1 MEQRRV
7 IERHGVSAMPEHR
20 RTARPASV
28 TWVLVGSNLSLSATV
43 FGWLPVTYGLSWW
56 QIVAA
61 AVAGT
66 ALGLMVAAPLAL
78 LGFRA
83 GTSNTVAAG
92 AHFGVRGR
100 LVGSLIGLLLSLG
113 YTAVAIWT
121 GGEAVVAVLARLSDA
136 VPDSVPGAGP
146 GEAARAAAYA
156 GIAVLVAALAV
167 GGFELISRISALLVA
182 PMALVLAAGVVA
194 YAPGFDPSWSAAAA
208 GRPDGASA
216 WILALVTAGIS
227 GPVAYATIIGDYTRY
242 LSPRRHSAASVVWS
256 SAAGLF
262 CGLLAPTLFGAFVA
276 ISTRAESAYLE
287 SLVRAAPA
295 WYVPL
300 LLFAAVAGCLGAAGV
315 PLYNMGLEL
324 HGLFPRTSRTAGAA
338 VATAIT
344 VGLVFAGRSTVG
356 VEQAVTGFVVVL
368 TVLATPWAVI
378 ALIGHLRCGRVYD
391 VRDLQVHNKSLS
403 GGRYW
408 YAGGWNP
415 RACAAWLAGAAVG
428 LLDAD
433 SPLYTGPLVVVT
445 GGLDVGFLL
454 SALVAA
460 CVYLLLGTGHRAG
473 EPIPDWRQAYLWP
486 AAGR

>member
-1 MEQRRV
+1 MEQLV
-7 IERHGVSAMPEHR
+7 GIERHGVSAMPEHR
-20 RTARPASV
+20 RTARPV
-28 TWVLVGSNLSLSATV
+28 TVMWVLVGSNLSLSATV

-56 QIVAA
+56 QIVVAA
-61 AVAGT
+61 TAGT
-66 ALGLMVAAPLAL
+66 ALGLMLAAPLAL

-121 GGEAVVAVLARLSDA
+121 GGEAVVVVLARVSGTA
-136 VPDSVPGAGP
+136 P
-146 GEAARAAAYA
+146 GEAAHGLAYA

-167 GGFELISRISALLVA
+167 CGFELISRISAVLVA
-182 PMALVLAAGVVA
+182 PMALVLGAGVVA
-194 YAPGFDPSWSAAAA
+194 YAPGFDPSWSA
-208 GRPDGASA
+208 PTELNGASA

-242 LSPRRHSAASVVWS
+242 LSPRRHSAAGVVWS

-276 ISTRAESAYLE
+276 ISTRAEGAYLE
-287 SLVRAAPA
+287 SVARAAPA
-295 WYVPL
+295 WYLPL
-300 LLFAAVAGCLGAAGV
+300 LLFAGVAGCLGAAGV

-338 VATAIT
+338 AATAIT
-344 VGLVFAGRSTVG
+344 LGLVFLGRFTVG
-356 VEQAVTGFVVVL
+356 VEEAVTGFVVVL
-368 TVLATPWAVI
+368 TVVATPWAVI
-378 ALIGHLRCGRVYD
+378 ALIGHVRCGRVYD

-415 RACAAWLAGAAVG
+415 RACAAWLAGTAVG

-433 SPLYTGPLVVVT
+433 SPLYTGPLVALT
-445 GGLDVGFLL
+445 GGLDVGYLL
-454 SALVAA
+454 SALVSA
-460 CVYLLLGTGHRAG
+460 CVYLLLGTGHVTG
-473 EPIPDWRQAYLWP
+473 EPIPDWRQTYLWP
-486 AAGR
+486 AATR